1 MFDNVTHEQIIE
13 FLSSNALSI
22 AQNII
27 FALLIVFVGRFAV
40 RAVVHL
46 LETMLKR
53 TKQDNMLIDF
63 VKSVSRSLL
72 MLVVLIAALS
82 QLGVDTTSLV
92 ALIGAA
98 GLAIGLSLQDSLKN
112 FASGILLLVFK
123 PFKVGNYIDAAGISG
138 TVHRIGIFTTTL
150 TTIDNKVIIVPN
162 SNIYQDS
169 IINYSAMEHRR
180 IDMVF
185 GIGYESDLKQAKAIL
200 QRLVDQEPRILAEPE
215 PIVAVAEL
223 ADSSVNFVVR
233 PWVKRADYFPVL
245 WNFTEQVKL
254 AFDEEGITIPYPQMY
269 IHLANEQQSDK

>member
-1 MFDNVTHEQIIE
+1 MLDSMTQQQVVE
-13 FLSSNALSI
+13 FVSINAMPI
-22 AQNII
+22 AKNII
-27 FALLIVFVGRFAV
+27 FAILILFFGRLAV

-46 LETMLKR
+46 LQTMLRR
-53 TKQDNMLIDF
+53 TNQEDMLIDF

-123 PFKVGNYIDAAGISG
+123 PFTVGHYIDAAGNSG
-138 TVHRIGIFTTTL
+138 TVDRIGIFTTTL
-150 TTIDNKVIIVPN
+150 TTIDNKIIIVPN

-169 IINYSAMEHRR
+169 IINYSAMEQRR

-215 PIVAVAEL
+215 PVVALSEL
-223 ADSSVNFVVR
+223 ADSSVNFIVR
-233 PWVKRADYFPVL
+233 PWVKRDHYFPVL

-254 AFDEEGITIPYPQMY
+254 AFDAEGISIPYPQMH
-269 IHLANEQQSDK
+269 IHLANEQQSEK